1 MIHTT
6 LSFEM
11 GGCTAA
17 LTTYFLENSPE
28 MDPARTRPL
37 VLICPGG
44 GYRSPSDREAEPV
57 ALRFNSLGFHA
68 AVLRYSVAP
77 ARFPTQLYQLA
88 GAMALLRGRAAEFFL
103 DPDRFFVLGFSAGG
117 HLAASLGAYWSSDW
131 LTHGC
136 GLGAA
141 QCRPSGLILCYPLL
155 ICQGGAREQL
165 CNAALLGSGAAD
177 PGQIARISLERHVGP
192 DFPPCFLWQGALDED
207 IPLQNTLRFA
217 LALEAAGRPFA
228 LRIYQTAAH
237 GLALATE
244 ETREA
249 DGSGVC
255 AEARRWPQEA
265 AEWMRLSR
273 PWGAP

>member
-17 LTTYFLENSPE
+17 LTTDFLENSPE

-44 GYRSPSDREAEPV
+44 GYRYTSDREAEPV

-249 DGSGVC
+249 DGSG
-255 AEARRWPQEA
+255 APRRRRRWPQEA